1 MNSIELAHH
10 WRRQVRNNCA
20 DSIRA
25 RRRYA
30 KMYGENSAL
39 VNYFEGK
46 ESAYREGIQILEYMN
61 LSIRR
66 YLMETEAKVDAALF
80 VDHFV
85 TRRKDGD
92 HVLTRRQK
100 KWRSEKVAS

>member
-1 MNSIELAHH
+1 MSILNSIELIKY
-10 WRRQVRNNCA
+10 WRLKIRQNCA

-46 ESAYREGIQILEYMN
+46 ESAYREGIRILEYMVE
-61 LSIRR
+61 
-66 YLMETEAKVDAALF
+66 YQEMF
-80 VDHFV
+80 
-85 TRRKDGD
+85 DGD
-92 HVLTRRQK
+92 RG
-100 KWRSEKVAS
+100 